1 MKEQLIHITT
11 NKLVIIN
18 YKSCSY
24 LLATRELELGTPKG
38 LNDGILMPVVGPDG
52 HQRLSDIDTS
62 NKTLGLAKSTSH
74 SGLEPISSGTRQHFV
89 DTQNVERVNPDPDV
103 ELILGGVLDHVLQKR
118 GQN

>member
-1 MKEQLIHITT
+1 MNIVSTH
-11 NKLVIIN
+11 
-18 YKSCSY
+18 
-24 LLATRELELGTPKG
+24 LEL
-38 LNDGILMPVVGPDG
+38 VVGPD
-52 HQRLSDIDTS
+52 RDENLSDLDPGGGAV
-62 NKTLGLAKSTSH
+62 GLAEGASH